1 MSLLEDR
8 THARLQQQVEEFCAA
23 VIRALIGE
31 ADLHFRAR
39 RLHRGGRPLPMYA
52 AHLHPRLGHDDQ
64 RSFRGA
70 ADGLALRLLRSDPAL
85 HRDLCPAEPMAR
97 LLFESLEQLRVE
109 SLVPA
114 GMPGVA
120 HNLRHRF
127 EAWSLGFHHAGQT
140 ENARGLLVYT
150 LLQICRSRLT
160 GDAVVEETEDLLE
173 STRAAIGPMIGSD
186 LAGLKRERANQAA
199 YARHARSIALRMAAL
214 LLEGGDESAPAPPS
228 GADPDDERSAFSLVM
243 QIDSTLPAAQ
253 ASAAAGRSRVLEADA
268 GVYRVYSAA
277 YDRER
282 LARAGLR
289 PQSLHEHRARLDAR
303 IAGQGVNLHRLVREL
318 RAVLAQPRR
327 EGWDDAQEVGVVD
340 GRRLAGLIANP
351 GERRLFRSERTEAR
365 ADAVVTFLIDCSGSM
380 KEHVESVAM
389 LVDVLVRALE
399 QAGVASEVLGYST
412 GAWNGGR
419 AARDWQR
426 AGRPPHPGRL
436 NERLHLV
443 FKDADT
449 PWRRARA
456 GIAALF
462 EASLFREGL
471 DGEALDWA
479 CQRLLERGE
488 EHKLL
493 FAISDG
499 APMDAATSLANDPQ
513 YLDQHLRDIVGRHER
528 AGQLRLHGLGVGLD
542 LSPYYGNSRVLAL
555 DMGSG
560 HQPFGE
566 VVELIAGRHR
576 R

>member
-8 THARLQQQVEEFCAA
+8 TRARLQQQIEELCAA
-23 VIRALIGE
+23 AIRALSGE

-39 RLHRGGRPLPMYA
+39 RLHRGGRPLPLYA
-52 AHLHPRLGHDDQ
+52 AHLHPRLGHDDG

-70 ADGLALRLLRSDPAL
+70 ADGIALRLLRSDSAL
-85 HRDLCPAEPMAR
+85 HLGLCPAEPVPR
-97 LLFESLEQLRVE
+97 LLFELLEQLRVE
-109 SLVPA
+109 SLVPP

-140 ENARGLLVYT
+140 ESARGLLVYT

-160 GDAVVEETEDLLE
+160 GDPVVEETEDLLE
-173 STRAAIGPMIGSD
+173 STRAAIAPMIGSD
-186 LAGLKRERANQAA
+186 LAGLKRERANQAN
-199 YARHARSIALRMAAL
+199 YARYALAIAHRMAAL
-214 LLEGGDESAPAPPS
+214 LLEGGDESATSPPS
-228 GADPDDERSAFSLVM
+228 GADPDDERNAFSLVM
-243 QIDSTLPAAQ
+243 ELDPISAPAQ
-253 ASAAAGRSRVLEADA
+253 ASAAAGRSPVLDTDG
-268 GVYRVYSAA
+268 GVYRVYSTA
-277 YDRER
+277 YDRE
-282 LARAGLR
+282 LAARTGLR
-289 PQSLHEHRARLDAR
+289 PQSLHEYRTRLDAR
-303 IAGQGVNLHRLVREL
+303 IAAQGVNLHRLVREL
-318 RAVLAQPRR
+318 RALLARPVR
-327 EGWDDAQEVGVVD
+327 EGWDDAQEEGLVD
-340 GRRLAGLIANP
+340 GRRLAGLIASP
-351 GERRLFRSERTEAR
+351 LERRLFRTDRTEAR

-389 LVDVLVRALE
+389 LVDVFVRALE

-449 PWRRARA
+449 PWRRARG

-479 CQRLLERGE
+479 CQRLLERSE
-488 EHKLL
+488 ERKLL

-499 APMDAATSLANDPQ
+499 SPMDGATSLANDPQ
-513 YLDQHLRDIVGRHER
+513 YLDQHLRDVVGRHER
-528 AGQLRLHGLGVGLD
+528 DGRLHLHGLGVGLD
-542 LSPYYGNSRVLAL
+542 LSTYYARSRVLDL
-555 DMGSG
+555 DLASG
-560 HQPFGE
+560 HRPFAE
-566 VVELIAGRHR
+566 LIELIARGHR